1 MTGNEGD
8 NLDSIADMLGIY
20 RKMSTVLKC
29 ERLRGDIY

>member
-29 ERLRGDIY
+29 ERLRGDKY